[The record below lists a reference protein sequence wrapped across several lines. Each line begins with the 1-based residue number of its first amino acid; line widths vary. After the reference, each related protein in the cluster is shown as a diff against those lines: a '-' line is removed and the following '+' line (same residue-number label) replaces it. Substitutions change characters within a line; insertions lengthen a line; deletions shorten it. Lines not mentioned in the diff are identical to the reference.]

1 MNIEKLMG
9 DLSTNMKVKGAELN
23 KIMAGTKTP
32 QEAAS
37 KLTSAFPGASKG
49 MLDAFD
55 KLPDG
60 SLEGGLGSLKLQSD
74 QALSGLSD
82 KFSGQLNE
90 GLPKIEALMTEEN
103 INASFTKINN
113 IMKDPE
119 TQKKIEEGISKIK
132 NLEGLDTIKN
142 KLTAASATA
151 AEKFQSFAEGA
162 EFDQLENLF
171 KESAIDLNVEE
182 AATKSQLALD
192 KAFKEGGLQE
202 IGGLNK
208 EQLDGLTTQ
217 MGKFNSDFASG
228 RFTQDIDGALGK
240 FKMDPQMLESAG
252 MLQKGLG
259 DKFRSGALSASS
271 IVNNPSSWVGGTK
284 PSSKAAFL
292 GNPKA
297 QEMGFKTGLNNYYNQ
312 MKANGGIKAGDNAR
326 NQGAMLAISSKLGPA
341 AAKQYRQGNYQAI
354 GQELLNTAD
363 KLAKNGAY
371 GVSILGARR

>member
-1 MNIEKLMG
+1 
-9 DLSTNMKVKGAELN
+9 
-23 KIMAGTKTP
+23 
-32 QEAAS
+32 
-37 KLTSAFPGASKG
+37 

-55 KLPDG
+55 KLPGG
-60 SLEGGLGSLKLQSD
+60 SLEGGLDSLKLQSD

-82 KFSGQLNE
+82 KFSGQLDE

-171 KESAIDLNVEE
+171 KESAIDLNIEE
-182 AATKSQLALD
+182 AATKAQLALD